1 MFIWGQCIF
10 YYFLV
15 YFHDMGSSWT
25 LTEIIGVSKLILQ
38 LNLLFIL
45 FQNRTIILWVVSYK
59 QQMEK
64 TFASRWYT
72 LLLYALLWSWFLRS
86 GPQWLQR
93 RTQNF
98 PVPNNWCNWF
108 CNIYI
113 YSYIILFSFQARY
126 GSTKQQYRS
135 TPGKYSYIQWNI
147 LISYYNNLNSFQ
159 NNSFNKV

>member
-1 MFIWGQCIF
+1 MFIWGQCFF

-25 LTEIIGVSKLILQ
+25 LTEIIGVSTLILQ
-38 LNLLFIL
+38 QICCLFYFLLVQHWI
-45 FQNRTIILWVVSYK
+45 IILWVVSYK

-64 TFASRWYT
+64 TFSSRWYT

-98 PVPNNWCNWF
+98 PVSNNWCHWF
-108 CNIYI
+108 RYI
-113 YSYIILFSFQARY
+113 YTYSYTILFSFQARY

-135 TPGKYSYIQWNI
+135 TPGK
-147 LISYYNNLNSFQ
+147 
-159 NNSFNKV
+159 